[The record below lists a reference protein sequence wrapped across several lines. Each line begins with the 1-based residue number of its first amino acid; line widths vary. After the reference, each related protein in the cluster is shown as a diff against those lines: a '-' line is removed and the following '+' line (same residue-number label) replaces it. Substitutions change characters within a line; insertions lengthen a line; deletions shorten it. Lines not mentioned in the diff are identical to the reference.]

1 MASATGTLLDDIAG
15 NFGKAARESVEQ
27 LGAIGMFFIQTLA
40 ALPATL
46 TKSHLIIEQMLQM
59 GVNSL
64 PIVFLTSAFIGFIS
78 AWQYSYI
85 ASDIIPLTYMGA
97 AMGKVIFTDLGPVL
111 TALVLTGRIGA
122 RLAAELGTMKVTEQ
136 IDAMTCLSLNP
147 FHYLLT
153 PRIVA
158 GILMTPILMIFSF
171 GFALLSSQVLSM
183 IAFNIS
189 SYSFYNSIRL
199 LFKFNDVLI
208 GIVKGFVFG
217 GGIALAGCYY
227 GYFAE
232 GGAVGVGESTKRAVV
247 ASAILILFT
256 NLIVN
261 FILM

>member
-1 MASATGTLLDDIAG
+1 MPQVSGTLLDNIAG
-15 NFGKAARESVEQ
+15 NFGKAARESIEQ
-27 LGAIGMFFIQTLA
+27 LGAIGMFFFGTLA
-40 ALPATL
+40 ALPSTL
-46 TKSHLIIEQMLQM
+46 TKFHLVTEQMLRM
-59 GVNSL
+59 GVYSL
-64 PIVFLTSAFIGFIS
+64 PIVFLTSAFIGLVS
-78 AWQYSYI
+78 AWQYHYI
-85 ASDIIPLTYMGA
+85 ASDIIPLTYLGA

-147 FHYLLT
+147 CHYLLT
-153 PRIVA
+153 PRIIA
-158 GILMTPILMIFSF
+158 GFLMTPALMVFSF
-171 GFALLSSQVLSM
+171 FFSIVSAQMLSL
-183 IAFNIS
+183 IAFDMNPG
-189 SYSFYNSIRL
+189 SFYNSLRL
-199 LFKFNDVLI
+199 LFKFNDVII

-227 GYFAE
+227 GFFAA